1 MAVNLPTG
9 YNRTT
14 AEPID
19 VLYLA
24 SGLVPYANVTAANTA
39 IASGIRYIGQFVN
52 VNYQLYW
59 YANGITNS
67 DLVAFS
73 AGGGNPVAIYDE
85 GNLLTSSVSS
95 IDFTGANVT
104 ATTIGNAVTVN
115 IPNENYVGAS
125 PATINLGGIAAG
137 QVLSGST
144 LNQII
149 EVLLTPYQVPSFST
163 FTGSF
168 TQYYEVGD
176 SVPTPATFSFT
187 ILNSANVT
195 PNSLTIND
203 ATAAVPLATSLA
215 VTSPTTSI
223 ALGVITNN
231 TQGATN
237 SWNAEIQDT
246 QLTNITSQSY
256 TATWYFKIYYGTDAS
271 LTLNSTQVVGLAS
284 NLLSG
289 NINGTYNFA
298 ANDYKYFAW
307 LDSLGSPTA
316 GNGFRDNFTG
326 FPLSM
331 ADITDDPFYSN
342 TQNGWSYGTVTVT
355 NAFLVPAIYRVY
367 RTKYP
372 LGGTL
377 QALIS

>member
-14 AEPID
+14 SEPID
-19 VLYLA
+19 VIYLA
-24 SGLVPYANVTAANTA
+24 TGLVPYANVTAANTA
-39 IASGIRYIGQFVN
+39 IPSGIRYIGQFVN

-59 YANGITNS
+59 YQNGITNS

-73 AGGGNPVAIYDE
+73 AGGNPISISDE
-85 GNLLTSSVSS
+85 GSLLTSAVTS
-95 IDFTGANVT
+95 INFTGANVT
-104 ATTIGNAVTVN
+104 ASAVGSAVTVN

-125 PATINLGGIAAG
+125 PATITLGGITSG
-137 QVLSGST
+137 QTLSGST

-149 EVLLTPYQVPSFST
+149 EELLTPYQVPSFPT

-176 SVPTPATFSFT
+176 SVPTPSTFSFT
-187 ILNSANVT
+187 VLNSANIT

-203 ATAAVPLATSLA
+203 ATAAVPLATSLP

-223 ALGVITNN
+223 SLGVVSYN

-237 SWNAEIQDT
+237 AWNAEIQDT
-246 QLTNITSQSY
+246 QLTNITSPSY
-256 TATWYFKIYYGTDAS
+256 VATWYFKIYYGTDAS

-289 NINGTYNFA
+289 TINGTYNFA

-307 LDSLGSPTA
+307 LDTLGSPTF
-316 GNGFRDNFTG
+316 GTGFKDNFTG

-331 ADITDDPFYSN
+331 ADSTDDPFYSN

-355 NAFLVPAIYRVY
+355 NAFLIPAIYRVY